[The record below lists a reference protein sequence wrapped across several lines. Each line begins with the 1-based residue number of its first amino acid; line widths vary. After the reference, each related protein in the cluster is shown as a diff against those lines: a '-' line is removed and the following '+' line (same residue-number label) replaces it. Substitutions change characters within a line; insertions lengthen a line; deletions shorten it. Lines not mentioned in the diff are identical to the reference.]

1 MPRAYADYTHNQPL
15 ARRRRERGGVSASA
29 LLCGMCFFPQSFL
42 HAMEIRVSTLLAE
55 RY

>member
-15 ARRRRERGGVSASA
+15 AQRAVSASE